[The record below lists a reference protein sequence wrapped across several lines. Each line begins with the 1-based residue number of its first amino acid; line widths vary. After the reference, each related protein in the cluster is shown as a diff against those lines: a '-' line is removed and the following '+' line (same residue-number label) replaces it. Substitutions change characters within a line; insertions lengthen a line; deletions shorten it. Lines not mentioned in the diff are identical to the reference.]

1 MLSKNIYHWMRMMSF
16 LTEIINTERTAL
28 VIAAAQACLLHNK
41 KYDPKQLTKHVKILS
56 LPI

>member
-1 MLSKNIYHWMRMMSF
+1 MHMMSF

-28 VIAAAQACLLHNK
+28 VIAAAQAWLLHNK